1 MTAAKQVSLG
11 DLLWAGLDLVGH
23 VAASTVRV
31 CAESAATN
39 LCASTSSFSA
49 YDTADYKGM
58 VELGLFDDFSITR
71 VAHCASPIERVGN
84 ILEHEFVVIEARHAS
99 GEVRFY
105 SLEKVNRG
113 QGKTSTIELHDGP
126 RIIDVFHRAGADG
139 PPRNAPRRRLEFAP
153 TAPVPLR
160 RIFSHV
166 FVHMDK
172 PFSVLSHNCQDFA
185 TELVDIIRLAGDAQ
199 PLPTAPP
206 AIALL
211 ASSGAA
217 LEAAPSQ
224 AVTIAPSA
232 PADVAAAVQEVL
244 QAAIG
249 AVEAEDEWELV
260 VENAP
265 VRPNEDDI
273 VD

>member
-1 MTAAKQVSLG
+1 MTA
-11 DLLWAGLDLVGH
+11 
-23 VAASTVRV
+23 T
-31 CAESAATN
+31 
-39 LCASTSSFSA
+39 
-49 YDTADYKGM
+49 
-58 VELGLFDDFSITR
+58 
-71 VAHCASPIERVGN
+71 
-84 ILEHEFVVIEARHAS
+84 
-99 GEVRFY
+99 
-105 SLEKVNRG
+105 
-113 QGKTSTIELHDGP
+113 
-126 RIIDVFHRAGADG
+126 
-139 PPRNAPRRRLEFAP
+139 
-153 TAPVPLR
+153 
-160 RIFSHV
+160 
-166 FVHMDK
+166 
-172 PFSVLSHNCQDFA
+172 
-185 TELVDIIRLAGDAQ
+185 GDAQ

-224 AVTIAPSA
+224 AVTIALSA

-260 VENAP
+260 VESAP